1 MWDANDFGVGAVL
14 GQQRDKKP
22 FVLYYASKTLD
33 EAQGNYS
40 TTEKKMLAVVFA
52 VEKFQ
57 QYLLGSKV
65 ISYTDDFAIKHL
77 MEKKDVKPRLIRWAL
92 LFQEFTLEIRDKK
105 ALKMW

>member
-1 MWDANDFGVGAVL
+1 M
-14 GQQRDKKP
+14 
-22 FVLYYASKTLD
+22 LYYASKTLD

-77 MEKKDVKPRLIRWAL
+77 MEKKDVKPRLIRWVFVL
-92 LFQEFTLEIRDKK
+92 QEFVPGIREKK